1 MSDTVLLEQL
11 IKGQD
16 ALTSAVN
23 QLVAI
28 ESGRVE
34 REKTQEIK
42 NQEFIDF
49 IKLNREPLNRV
60 RRWQSHID
68 KTVGGIVSKIPLLI
82 AAVILSA
89 AAYFGI
95 DWLS

>member
-1 MSDTVLLEQL
+1 MSDSALLAQL

-16 ALTSAVN
+16 ALTEAVN
-23 QLVAI
+23 KLVAI

-34 REKTQEIK
+34 REKTQEVK

-49 IKLNREPLNRV
+49 IKLNREPMNRV

-68 KTVGGIVSKIPLLI
+68 KAIGGVVSKIFL
-82 AAVILSA
+82 AAIIFSS
-89 AAYFGI
+89 AAYFGL